1 MKTEL
6 PILKNTEEQKEKLL
20 ENDPLYYQSKLIFT
34 LQTLLQD
41 NAENTKSPNPEF
53 LKKIFKHSIKTYLSN
68 TENKKQYHLHVKFGE
83 EEFEDG
89 IHEVMHE
96 DWYRFSTL
104 EGLVG
109 FIRGMKAL
117 KNFNSFEIIEEGS
130 WEVRDYPSSL
140 EDAGGGVVLE
150 KREVKDRG

>member
-68 TENKKQYHLHVKFGE
+68 TENKKQYYLHVKFGE
-83 EEFEDG
+83 EEFDDG
-89 IHEVMHE
+89 IHDVMHE
-96 DWYRFSTL
+96 DWYRFSSL

-117 KNFNSFEIIEEGS
+117 KNFNSFEIVEEGS
-130 WEVRDYPSSL
+130 RDYPKSL

-150 KREVKDRG
+150 KRKVKDRG

>member
-117 KNFNSFEIIEEGS
+117 KNFNSFEIIEE
-130 WEVRDYPSSL
+130 
-140 EDAGGGVVLE
+140 
-150 KREVKDRG
+150 